1 MPLGEEQEQKEN
13 NMPTTFPQDKNTY
26 AITDTVIRQTECQ
39 YKFGKKSG
47 EFSLR
52 FMGDAADATLLA
64 SSYREGS
71 RVAFNDLKTDFKD
84 LSAVNSGQFETHG
97 KVVSSIAQ
105 TKKGCATAT
114 VTISIPY
121 DSKINPVISSLND
134 YKIVT
139 WAERSTKHQFGL
151 EVYSGEISSDSNE
164 YASAGD
170 YEGWLNENGSHTEL
184 YKAFKYSLTDGTTVD
199 LSARTLDLAKK
210 RYANIQSV
218 ERGYPEVIRTTRYY
232 YLKGDDVS
240 ADYQIINKIDEDP
253 KLYEIDDT
261 PNKVWK
267 SKFDGFSWL
276 KTGYDVETQ
285 ETEYEHYW
293 NATVTESWTGINIEE
308 RGEWDKNL
316 YGVVGGNDRWAF
328 YTKALSGS

>member
-1 MPLGEEQEQKEN
+1 
-13 NMPTTFPQDKNTY
+13 MPTTFPSDKNAY

-52 FMGDAADATLLA
+52 FMGDAADATQLA
-64 SSYREGS
+64 SSYREGM

-97 KVVSSIAQ
+97 KVVSSVAQ

-139 WAERSTKHQFGL
+139 WAERSAKYQFGL
-151 EVYSGEISSDSNE
+151 EVYAGDVSADSTD
-164 YASAGD
+164 YANAGD
-170 YEGWLNENGSHTEL
+170 YQAWLNENGSNAEN

-199 LSARTLDLAKK
+199 LSAMTLSVAKK
-210 RYANIQSV
+210 HYAGIENV

-253 KLYEIDDT
+253 DLYEIDDT
-261 PNKVWK
+261 PKKVWK
-267 SKFDGFSWL
+267 SKFDGYSWL

-293 NATVTESWTGINIEE
+293 NATVTESWIGINEAE
-308 RGEWDKNL
+308 RGQWDKNL
-316 YGVVGGNDRWAF
+316 YGTVGGNDRWDF

>member
-1 MPLGEEQEQKEN
+1 
-13 NMPTTFPQDKNTY
+13 MPTTFPTDKNAY

-39 YKFGKKSG
+39 YKFGKKAG

-52 FMGDAADATLLA
+52 FMGDAADATQLA
-64 SSYREGS
+64 SAYREGE

-97 KVVSSIAQ
+97 KVVSSVAQ

-139 WAERSTKHQFGL
+139 WAERSAKYQFGL
-151 EVYSGEISSDSNE
+151 EVYAGDVSADSND
-164 YASAGD
+164 YANAGD
-170 YEGWLNENGSHTEL
+170 YQAWLNENGSNAEN

-199 LSARTLDLAKK
+199 LSAMTLDLAKK
-210 RYANIQSV
+210 HYAGIENV

-253 KLYEIDDT
+253 DLYEIDDT
-261 PNKVWK
+261 PKKVWK
-267 SKFDGFSWL
+267 SKFDGYSWL

-293 NATVTESWTGINIEE
+293 NATVTESWVGISEEE
-308 RGEWDKNL
+308 RGPWDENL
-316 YGVVGGNDRWAF
+316 YSAGENRWDF